1 MVILDDGINFSV
13 YKHSL
18 MNTALYSILILNLG
32 VNDKYIDFKHLYN
45 V

>member
-1 MVILDDGINFSV
+1 MMASTSV
-13 YKHSL
+13 FISTPLL
-18 MNTALYSILILNLG
+18 MNKALFSILILNLG